1 MSSELEEEDIIDIPL
16 SESETFNNYLIC
28 KAEYSVYAKLLDK
41 KYIFVKLIPYSSYK
55 NYSETFEPLFFLID
69 IAAKEYYQL
78 PCSLSRTIKN
88 INMTEVHLF
97 DSKYLFFEISNL
109 GNSEKYD
116 LLISNEE
123 SDISS
128 VNYYTQKHIIY
139 PFEQF
144 KADVIKNSV
153 DLEKYTLTTAQ
164 TEAVLPFYF
173 IEDDNYYYLK
183 TYVNE
188 NKSEFYKINLSE
200 NSNNPIL
207 ICSTRERI
215 LENSRFT
222 NYRIIKGR
230 KIDKKDVLYIAR
242 EIIESQRVSTIESL
256 YIGEKMLTKNYNTF
270 RFDRNERCFD
280 ICESDG
286 YLVTAKFSQTDGFIF
301 RFFSLFDKSLLLQT
315 RPCSKILYF
324 SNPLNNE
331 EVLVI
336 PY

>member
-1 MSSELEEEDIIDIPL
+1 
-16 SESETFNNYLIC
+16 
-28 KAEYSVYAKLLDK
+28 
-41 KYIFVKLIPYSSYK
+41 
-55 NYSETFEPLFFLID
+55 
-69 IAAKEYYQL
+69 
-78 PCSLSRTIKN
+78 
-88 INMTEVHLF
+88 MTEVHLF

-116 LLISNEE
+116 LLIDNEE

-153 DLEKYTLTTAQ
+153 DLDKYTLTTAQ

-207 ICSTRERI
+207 ICSIRERI
-215 LENSRFT
+215 LENSHFT
-222 NYRIIKGR
+222 NYRIIKGK

-301 RFFSLFDKSLLLQT
+301 RFFSLWDKRLLLQT

-324 SNPLNNE
+324 NNPLNNE